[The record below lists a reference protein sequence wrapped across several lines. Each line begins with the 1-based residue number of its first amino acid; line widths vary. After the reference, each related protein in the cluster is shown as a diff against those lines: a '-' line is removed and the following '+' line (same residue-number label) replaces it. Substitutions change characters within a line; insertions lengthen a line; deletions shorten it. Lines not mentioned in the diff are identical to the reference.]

1 MPVEPA
7 AIAPTAVERGL
18 WRILVRWLRLP
29 EKPPELPG
37 DGHEQVDV
45 FLPAPAYL
53 SYLRC
58 EALLTALVIAAV
70 AAVSG
75 AIMLL
80 AGEVGGGWVAL
91 GAAPVV
97 ALVGGLLALLAR
109 LRFRTM
115 WYALGERSLRARHG
129 LWTIHEVTITY
140 ENVQNVDVSQ
150 GPLMRLFGI
159 WKLDIQT
166 AGGKRKAGRSSNPM
180 LTGLLVVLQIGAA
193 FLPGGAA
200 FAGAAGG
207 GGSRAKRGV
216 SATGTIYGL
225 RDPLPIRNRIME
237 KVRQSRSAGLGD
249 EWPQEARATASA
261 RRAVN
266 REHVQALRSIRD
278 LLVGAG

>member
-7 AIAPTAVERGL
+7 AIAGTAVERGL
-18 WRILVRWLRLP
+18 WQILVRWLRLP

-53 SYLRC
+53 RYLRC
-58 EALLTALVIAAV
+58 EALLTALLIAAA

-180 LTGLLVVLQIGAA
+180 LAGLLVVLQIAAA
-193 FLPGGAA
+193 FLPGGAV

-207 GGSRAKRGV
+207 GAHGKRGAA
-216 SATGTIYGL
+216 ATGSIYGL
-225 RDPLPIRNRIME
+225 RDPLPVRNRIME
-237 KVRQSRSAGLGD
+237 KVRQSSSAGLGD